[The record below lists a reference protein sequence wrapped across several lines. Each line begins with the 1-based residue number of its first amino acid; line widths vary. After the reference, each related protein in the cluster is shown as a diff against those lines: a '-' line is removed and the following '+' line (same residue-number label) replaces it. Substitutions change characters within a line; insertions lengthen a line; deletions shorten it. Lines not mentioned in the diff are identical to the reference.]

1 MTLARFLV
9 GEKMLQI
16 KKGKKLEGVRHA
28 RLVRA
33 LSELRVFNGTDNYKN
48 KYTSIDVNI

>member
-9 GEKMLQI
+9 GEKMLQL
-16 KKGKKLEGVRHA
+16 KKGRKLGVRHA
-28 RLVRA
+28 RLVQA
-33 LSELRVFNGTDNYKN
+33 LSELRVFNGIDNYRN